1 MEGKPQNRMQE
12 VSTDEI
18 GRLVQAVALY
28 CGISPTESNTT
39 TGANPQDSGNAGRD
53 PLEDPSAKEHAEWD
67 FVPYMDILA
76 GVPSQRNG
84 TNNNTI
90 SDDLSIRTADTTTTS
105 YLAAYA
111 ELGGGKKGAR

>member
-76 GVPSQRNG
+76 GVPSQR
-84 TNNNTI
+84 
-90 SDDLSIRTADTTTTS
+90 
-105 YLAAYA
+105 
-111 ELGGGKKGAR
+111 K